1 MDGLVLVDDV
11 LCGADPIWGLRGCLE
26 DLFVYVSWVWSVGVV
41 VGGGVLEEVFWNAL
55 ASEGERGKRIVE
67 DGGGGGDEGGFA
79 LRTGRMMGSVVG
91 IVVVQFV
98 VGGVRVEDGGRVE
111 CGCACGVGLLRTG

>member
-1 MDGLVLVDDV
+1 MDGLVFVDDV
-11 LCGADPIWGLRGCLE
+11 FGGADPVWGLRGCLE

-91 IVVVQFV
+91 VVVVKFV
-98 VGGVRVEDGGRVE
+98 VGGVRVEDGGRIE
-111 CGCACGVGLLRTG
+111 SGCACGVGLLRTG

>member
-1 MDGLVLVDDV
+1 MDGLVFVDDV
-11 LCGADPIWGLRGCLE
+11 FGGADPIWGLRGCLE
-26 DLFVYVSWVWSVGVV
+26 DLFVYVSWIWSVGVV
-41 VGGGVLEEVFWNAL
+41 VGRGVLEEVFRNAL

-67 DGGGGGDEGGFA
+67 DGGGGGNEGGFA

-91 IVVVQFV
+91 VVVVQFV

>member
-1 MDGLVLVDDV
+1 MDGLVFVDDV
-11 LCGADPIWGLRGCLE
+11 FGGADPVWGLRGCLE
-26 DLFVYVSWVWSVGVV
+26 DLFVYVSWIWSVGVV
-41 VGGGVLEEVFWNAL
+41 VGRGVLEEVFRNAL

-67 DGGGGGDEGGFA
+67 DGGGGGNEGGFA

-91 IVVVQFV
+91 VVVVQFV

>member
-1 MDGLVLVDDV
+1 MDGFVFVDDV
-11 LCGADPIWGLRGCLE
+11 FGGADPGWGLRGCLE

-41 VGGGVLEEVFWNAL
+41 VGRGVLEEVFRDTL

-98 VGGVRVEDGGRVE
+98 VGGVRVEDGGGVE

>member
-1 MDGLVLVDDV
+1 MNGFVFVDDV
-11 LCGADPIWGLRGCLE
+11 FGGADPVWGLRGCLE
-26 DLFVYVSWVWSVGVV
+26 DLFVYVSWIWSVGVV
-41 VGGGVLEEVFWNAL
+41 VGRGVLEEVFWNAL

-79 LRTGRMMGSVVG
+79 LRTGRMMGSIVG

>member
-11 LCGADPIWGLRGCLE
+11 FGGADPIWGLRGCLE

-79 LRTGRMMGSVVG
+79 LRTGRMMGSVVSV
-91 IVVVQFV
+91 VVVQFV

>member
-11 LCGADPIWGLRGCLE
+11 FGGADPIWGLRGCLE

-41 VGGGVLEEVFWNAL
+41 VGRGVLEEVFRNAL

-67 DGGGGGDEGGFA
+67 DGGGGGNEGGFA
-79 LRTGRMMGSVVG
+79 LRTGRMMGSIVG
-91 IVVVQFV
+91 VVVVQFV

>member
-1 MDGLVLVDDV
+1 MDGLVFVDDV
-11 LCGADPIWGLRGCLE
+11 FGGADPVWSLCGCLE
-26 DLFVYVSWVWSVGVV
+26 NLFVNVSWVWSVGIV

-55 ASEGERGKRIVE
+55 AGEGERGKRIVE
-67 DGGGGGDEGGFA
+67 DGGGGGNEGGFA

-91 IVVVQFV
+91 VVVVQFV
-98 VGGVRVEDGGRVE
+98 VGGVRVEDGGGVE

>member
-1 MDGLVLVDDV
+1 MFVDDV
-11 LCGADPIWGLRGCLE
+11 LGGADPVWGLRGCLE
-26 DLFVYVSWVWSVGVV
+26 DLFVYVSWIWSVGVV
-41 VGGGVLEEVFWNAL
+41 VGRGVLEEVFRDTL

-67 DGGGGGDEGGFA
+67 DGGGGGNEGGFA

-91 IVVVQFV
+91 VVVVQFV

>member
-1 MDGLVLVDDV
+1 MDGLVFVDDV
-11 LCGADPIWGLRGCLE
+11 FGGADPIWGLCRCLE
-26 DLFVYVSWVWSVGVV
+26 YLFVNVSWVKSVGVV

-67 DGGGGGDEGGFA
+67 DGGGGGNEGGFA
-79 LRTGRMMGSVVG
+79 LRTGRVMGSIVG
-91 IVVVQFV
+91 VVVVQFV
-98 VGGVRVEDGGRVE
+98 GGGVRVEDGGGVE